1 MSVEF
6 KGEVYVGDV
15 NMSVF
20 GILVLFI
27 IIRLEEII
35 QIVVGYRKILSFRI
49 FLMFRDLGDKEGI
62 VKEV

>member
-35 QIVVGYRKILSFRI
+35 
-49 FLMFRDLGDKEGI
+49 
-62 VKEV
+62 